1 MRGGRARRPRPPPT
15 PSSSGT
21 RGGFCGLPGSVPPT
35 PGRTAAPQPVVW
47 PTWARPPLRGCHPP
61 PRCRCTHTPSP
72 LRGGGALLFLHPA
85 PHTPPRPR
93 EPSAGMINTVCV
105 AGRAPGPRPPPWNLG
120 PLELG
125 PGQDGRSGGGGG
137 GGPDAPAMAQRTRTM
152 CTCGRTR
159 SPWSLSACNRVA
171 PVGKVAWDPGGWG
184 GWMRTKAYGAGS
196 LGRRSP
202 RTGRPRRW
210 RGGG

>member
-1 MRGGRARRPRPPPT
+1 MRGGTAQGSVRVRGGRARRPRPPP
-15 PSSSGT
+15 PAPPAPGA
-21 RGGFCGLPGSVPPT
+21 GSVVSP
-35 PGRTAAPQPVVW
+35 ALC
-47 PTWARPPLRGCHPP
+47 PLRQGARLPLSRRCGPP
-61 PRCRCTHTPSP
+61 GLALLSVAVILLLAAAVLI
-72 LRGGGALLFLHPA
+72 LRLLCGGGGALLFLHPA

-137 GGPDAPAMAQRTRTM
+137 PDAPAMAQRTRTM

-184 GWMRTKAYGAGS
+184 GG
-196 LGRRSP
+196 
-202 RTGRPRRW
+202 
-210 RGGG
+210 